1 MTDVYINVATATLT
15 FKLMYPCIQTWI
27 DLPTYIPTY
36 TESRANAIVTLG
48 AGISQ
53 SSIIKKTKKHLLSLF
68 FNFKTSP
75 YPHAIKLTR

>member
-36 TESRANAIVTLG
+36 TENTTRSVVILG
-48 AGISQ
+48 AGINQ
-53 SSIIKKTKKHLLSLF
+53 GAVI
-68 FNFKTSP
+68 
-75 YPHAIKLTR
+75 